1 VGTVGG
7 LALGMGLDRALVPRK
22 GIDDIRLLRST

>member
-7 LALGMGLDRALVPRK
+7 LALGMGLRALMPRK